1 MKALMLLPAL
11 LLSFATAAHAKDD
24 RQPTPEE
31 RAAIEKVLRAA
42 GYTSWE
48 DIELDDGRWE
58 VDNALLPNGSRY
70 DLKLRPSDLKIIRT
84 ELDD

>member
-1 MKALMLLPAL
+1 MLLPAL
-11 LLSFATAAHAKDD
+11 LLSFATAAHANDD
-24 RQPTPEE
+24 RQPTPGE
-31 RAAIEKVLRAA
+31 RTAIEKVLRAA

-58 VDNALLPNGSRY
+58 VDNALLPNGSKY